1 MILESRKWRL
11 ILRGLVLLVTTA
23 LILGFSG
30 PASYA
35 LQDDTPHAI
44 YGRQSLSKQSLDGRF
59 AVLRAQAELDHAVAL
74 HRDGQTMYWVP
85 VRGYTDKEGSIKL
98 FILTDDVPSATGTPA
113 VDGGAGATEG
123 AAFVGRVVRFAA
135 APYAA
140 DAEKVLI
147 TALNDPVAPDTYV
160 LIQGEAPKAY
170 RPMVPLIGGLGVVW
184 FLSLVAFTRA
194 WRRSP
199 RRR

>member
-98 FILTDDVPSATGTPA
+98 FILTDDVPSEIGTPA
-113 VDGGAGATEG
+113 TGDSGAVDAD
-123 AAFVGRVVRFAA
+123 AFVGRLVRFAA

-147 TALNDPVAPDTYV
+147 TALNDPVGPDTYV

-170 RPMVPLIGGLGVVW
+170 RPMVPLMGGLGVIW
-184 FLSLVAFTRA
+184 FLSLVSFTRA

>member
-30 PASYA
+30 PTSYA

-113 VDGGAGATEG
+113 TAGDSSAAEG
-123 AAFVGRVVRFAA
+123 AAFVGRLVRFAA
-135 APYAA
+135 APYAQ

-147 TALNDPVAPDTYV
+147 TALDDPVGPDTYV

-170 RPMVPLIGGLGVVW
+170 RPMVPLMGGLGVIW
-184 FLSLVAFTRA
+184 FLSLVSFTRA
-194 WRRSP
+194 WRRAP

>member
-98 FILTDDVPSATGTPA
+98 FILTDDVPATTGTPA
-113 VDGGAGATEG
+113 PGSDSGSDGG
-123 AAFVGRVVRFAA
+123 AFVGRIVRFAA

-170 RPMVPLIGGLGVVW
+170 RPMVPLMGGLGVVW
-184 FLSLVAFTRA
+184 FLSLVPFTRA
-194 WRRSP
+194 WRRSL

>member
-30 PASYA
+30 PTSYA

-98 FILTDDVPSATGTPA
+98 FIVTDDVPAATGTPPSDGA
-113 VDGGAGATEG
+113 SDGGAY
-123 AAFVGRVVRFAA
+123 VGRIVRFAA

-147 TALNDPVAPDTYV
+147 TALNDPVGPDTFV

-170 RPMVPLIGGLGVVW
+170 RPMVPLMGGLGVIW
-184 FLSLVAFTRA
+184 FLSLVSFTRA

>member
-30 PASYA
+30 QASYA

-44 YGRQSLSKQSLDGRF
+44 YGRQTLSKQSLDGRF
-59 AVLRAQAELDHAVAL
+59 AVLRAQAELDHSVAL

-85 VRGYTDKEGSIKL
+85 VRGYTDKEGAIRL
-98 FILTDDVPSATGTPA
+98 FILTDDVPAATGTPT
-113 VDGGAGATEG
+113 GAGAPNEG
-123 AAFVGRVVRFAA
+123 AYVGRIVRFDA

-147 TALNDPVAPDTYV
+147 TALNDPVGPDTYV

-170 RPMVPLIGGLGVVW
+170 RPVVPLMGGLGVIW
-184 FLSLVAFTRA
+184 FLSLVSFTRA

>member
-11 ILRGLVLLVTTA
+11 ILRALVLLVTTA

-30 PASYA
+30 LTSYA

-98 FILTDDVPSATGTPA
+98 FILTDDVPSATSTPSLDSA
-113 VDGGAGATEG
+113 PDGGAY
-123 AAFVGRVVRFAA
+123 VGRLVRFAA

-147 TALNDPVAPDTYV
+147 TALNDPVGPDTYV

-170 RPMVPLIGGLGVVW
+170 RPMVPLMGGLGVIW
-184 FLSLVAFTRA
+184 FLSLVSFTRA